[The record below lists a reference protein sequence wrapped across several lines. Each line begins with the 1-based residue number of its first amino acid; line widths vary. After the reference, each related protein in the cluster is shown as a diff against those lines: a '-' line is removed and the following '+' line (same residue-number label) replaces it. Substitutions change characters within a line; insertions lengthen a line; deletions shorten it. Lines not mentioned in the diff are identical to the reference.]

1 MRKMQTRQQPETIK
15 QKKFKKRLPCSLQ
28 QWIQT
33 HTPKRILNIPI
44 KNIVNKFDKHHKH
57 TIKIKYMPVL
67 SQIYLSILS
76 LFYVGLEFS
85 LRHYLVWCWSIH
97 IHFILAW
104 GHTKIV
110 IQGGFR
116 PLLKTDRWSLYKNT
130 KFKEHEE

>member
-15 QKKFKKRLPCSLQ
+15 QTKFKKRSPCSLQ
-28 QWIQT
+28 QWAQT
-33 HTPKRILNIPI
+33 HTPKRTLNIPI
-44 KNIVNKFDKHHKH
+44 KNVVNKFDKHHKH
-57 TIKIKYMPVL
+57 TIIIKYMPVL

-76 LFYVGLEFS
+76 LFYVRLEFS
-85 LRHYLVWCWSIH
+85 LGYYLVWCWSIH
-97 IHFILAW
+97 IHVILAW

-110 IQGGFR
+110 IQGGFH